1 MKAKDTDIRSLL
13 YIQSHLWSLPGYL
26 AALQSLGLVNIDL
39 TANLETAIC
48 SQIMILICTSPFF
61 FNVFNRL
68 FFHDIKKASFR
79 AFLCFLW
86 KMQKADFQSKL
97 VVSPMDLFHAISMS
111 IFL

>member
-48 SQIMILICTSPFF
+48 SQIMILICPPPPFF
-61 FNVFNRL
+61 LMFL
-68 FFHDIKKASFR
+68 TDFF
-79 AFLCFLW
+79 
-86 KMQKADFQSKL
+86 
-97 VVSPMDLFHAISMS
+97 SMT
-111 IFL
+111 